1 MANGVNEFGL
11 IDDITQALG
20 DSATAPWVHV
30 GIGDDAAVM
39 RPRPGFD
46 AVASIDTLVADVHF
60 PMSAP
65 ADLIGYRALMVSL
78 SDLAAMAALP
88 RYALVALTL
97 PELGG
102 QISPQWVQQLAQ
114 GMAMAAEETGTALC
128 GGNLTRG
135 ALSISVSV
143 HGEVEQGQAKL
154 RSSGEPGQRL
164 FVTGALG
171 GAAACLRQQQHLSVA
186 PDALSAMQNA
196 YYRPQA
202 RFDCRRDIQAASC
215 AIDISDGLL
224 QDLNHVLKASGCGAD
239 LRAAAIPLAAGAS
252 LEDALS
258 GGDDYQLLFASAES
272 VTTGVCIGELS
283 SELGL
288 RLDGKGVEIHGYQH
302 FSA

>member
-97 PELGG
+97 PELGS

-171 GAAACLRQQQHLSVA
+171 GAAACLRQQQHLSVVSNG
-186 PDALSAMQNA
+186 LSVMQDA

-288 RLDGKGVEIHGYQH
+288 RLDGKDVEIHGYQH

>member
-97 PELGG
+97 PELGS

-171 GAAACLRQQQHLSVA
+171 GAAACLRQQQHLPVA

-258 GGDDYQLLFASAES
+258 GGDDYQLLFASGES

-288 RLDGKGVEIHGYQH
+288 RLDGKDVEIHGYQH

>member
-97 PELGG
+97 PELGS

-186 PDALSAMQNA
+186 LDALSAMQNA

>member
-1 MANGVNEFGL
+1 
-11 IDDITQALG
+11 
-20 DSATAPWVHV
+20 
-30 GIGDDAAVM
+30 
-39 RPRPGFD
+39 
-46 AVASIDTLVADVHF
+46 
-60 PMSAP
+60 MSAP

-97 PELGG
+97 PELGS
-102 QISPQWVQQLAQ
+102 QISTQWVQQLAQ
-114 GMAMAAEETGTALC
+114 GMAMAAAETGTALC
-128 GGNLTRG
+128 GGNLTKG

-186 PDALSAMQNA
+186 SDALSAMQDA
-196 YYRPQA
+196 YFRPQA
-202 RFDCRRDIQAASC
+202 RFDCRCDIQAASC

-224 QDLNHVLKASGCGAD
+224 QDLNHVLQASGCGAD
-239 LRAAAIPLAAGAS
+239 LRAAAIPLGAGAT

-258 GGDDYQLLFASAES
+258 GGDDYQILFASAES
-272 VTTGVCIGELS
+272 AAAGVCIGELS
-283 SELGL
+283 SEPGL
-288 RLDGKGVEIHGYQH
+288 RIDGKGVEIHGYQH

>member
-97 PELGG
+97 PELGS

-114 GMAMAAEETGTALC
+114 GMAMAAQETGTALC

-154 RSSGEPGQRL
+154 RSSGGPGQRL

-171 GAAACLRQQQHLSVA
+171 GAAACLRQQQHLFVA

-288 RLDGKGVEIHGYQH
+288 RLDGKDVEIHGYQH

>member
-1 MANGVNEFGL
+1 
-11 IDDITQALG
+11 
-20 DSATAPWVHV
+20 
-30 GIGDDAAVM
+30 
-39 RPRPGFD
+39 
-46 AVASIDTLVADVHF
+46 
-60 PMSAP
+60 MSAP

-97 PELGG
+97 PELGS

>member
-97 PELGG
+97 PELGS

-171 GAAACLRQQQHLSVA
+171 GAAACLRQQQHLSVVSNG
-186 PDALSAMQNA
+186 LSAMQDA

-239 LRAAAIPLAAGAS
+239 LQAAAIPLAAGAS

-288 RLDGKGVEIHGYQH
+288 RLDGKDVEIHGYQH

>member
-1 MANGVNEFGL
+1 
-11 IDDITQALG
+11 
-20 DSATAPWVHV
+20 
-30 GIGDDAAVM
+30 
-39 RPRPGFD
+39 
-46 AVASIDTLVADVHF
+46 
-60 PMSAP
+60 
-65 ADLIGYRALMVSL
+65 MVSL

-114 GMAMAAEETGTALC
+114 GMGYVAAEETGTALC

-196 YYRPQA
+196 YYRPRA

-224 QDLNHVLKASGCGAD
+224 AGLKPCLKSQWLWGGFAGGCDSAS
-239 LRAAAIPLAAGAS
+239 
-252 LEDALS
+252 S
-258 GGDDYQLLFASAES
+258 G
-272 VTTGVCIGELS
+272 
-283 SELGL
+283 
-288 RLDGKGVEIHGYQH
+288 RKP
-302 FSA
+302 

>member
-1 MANGVNEFGL
+1 
-11 IDDITQALG
+11 
-20 DSATAPWVHV
+20 
-30 GIGDDAAVM
+30 
-39 RPRPGFD
+39 
-46 AVASIDTLVADVHF
+46 
-60 PMSAP
+60 
-65 ADLIGYRALMVSL
+65 MVSL

-97 PELGG
+97 PELGS

-135 ALSISVSV
+135 TLSISVSV

-171 GAAACLRQQQHLSVA
+171 GAAACVRQQQHLSVA

-202 RFDCRRDIQAASC
+202 RFDCRREIQAASC

-288 RLDGKGVEIHGYQH
+288 RLDGKDVEIHGYQH

>member
-97 PELGG
+97 PELGS

-114 GMAMAAEETGTALC
+114 GMAMAAQETGTALC

-171 GAAACLRQQQHLSVA
+171 GAAACLRQQQHLFVA

>member
-97 PELGG
+97 PELGS

-114 GMAMAAEETGTALC
+114 GMAMAAQETGTALC

-171 GAAACLRQQQHLSVA
+171 GAAACLRQQQHLPVA

-202 RFDCRRDIQAASC
+202 RFDCRREIQAASC

-239 LRAAAIPLAAGAS
+239 LQAAAIPLAAGAS

-288 RLDGKGVEIHGYQH
+288 RLDGKDVEIHGYQH